1 MSAPRPLPPAA
12 HADERGDGFDV
23 EVCNRAGQ
31 VIGYRQSLQTL
42 RALDVELE
50 HPLHLDVRP
59 FRQPIAPGAEANLR
73 LLLMRTGVFRDRRPD
88 WAWAPL
94 EQADGHFGIGA
105 VGCYRWSHYEELIE
119 TVLPDEFLGVDVS
132 GRTLRSD
139 GLRVRAYGMTY
150 EIRDRFRYVAF
161 HLDERNSHIAQ
172 GAGWTPEEAL
182 ADGRRRWR
190 GRSLDATAATPG
202 LMRALAEHGFGS
214 LGICVSGGLAMLW
227 DEVGKYDDEYWDY
240 HWEWLHR

>member
-1 MSAPRPLPPAA
+1 MSAPRPLPPARA
-12 HADERGDGFDV
+12 HADEPGDGFDV
-23 EVCNRAGQ
+23 PVYNRADQ

-42 RALDVELE
+42 RALE
-50 HPLHLDVRP
+50 RGI
-59 FRQPIAPGAEANLR
+59 RAPAAPRRAPVPRADRSRRRSELR
-73 LLLMRTGVFRDRRPD
+73 LLLMRAGVFSDGRPE

-94 EQADGHFGIGA
+94 EQAHRHFGISAAGR
-105 VGCYRWSHYEELIE
+105 YRWSLYEELIE

-202 LMRALAEHGFGS
+202 LIRALAEHGFRQPRHLR
-214 LGICVSGGLAMLW
+214 LGRPRDALGRSRQV
-227 DEVGKYDDEYWDY
+227 
-240 HWEWLHR
+240 RR